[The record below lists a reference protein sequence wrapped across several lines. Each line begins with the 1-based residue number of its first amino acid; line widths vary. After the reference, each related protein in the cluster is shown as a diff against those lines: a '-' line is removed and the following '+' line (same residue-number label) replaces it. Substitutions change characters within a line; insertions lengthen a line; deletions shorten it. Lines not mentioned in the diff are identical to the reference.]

1 MIVFDAVTFNT
12 DRHMGNHGVIFDND
26 TLTVKRMAPVF
37 DNNQSMLP
45 YAEEDDFLHIA
56 DYLKSKIPRIGEDFV
71 NIAKAAM
78 TSEIRSD
85 LINLQGVKFSYADS
99 SRFTRQRLSAI
110 EKIINDQIRGILDK
124 NKLYTVD
131 VFPKT

>member
-1 MIVFDAVTFNT
+1 
-12 DRHMGNHGVIFDND
+12 
-26 TLTVKRMAPVF
+26 MA
-37 DNNQSMLP
+37 
-45 YAEEDDFLHIA
+45 
-56 DYLKSKIPRIGEDFV
+56 KIFV

-85 LINLQGVKFSYADS
+85 LINLQGIKFSYADS

-110 EKIINDQIRGILDK
+110 GKIINDQIRGILDK